1 MENSKV
7 KMALKESY
15 IQQKWPDS
23 TGTLALNYD
32 HQTGSELSWK
42 GKVDLENTA
51 PGDNPLFSFLVYIF
65 GHSSNFS
72 LCFDLIFKEN
82 TFQNPKIRLFS
93 IN

>member
-1 MENSKV
+1 MYRFDKIFIIPMENSKV

-42 GKVDLENTA
+42 SKIDLENTA
-51 PGDNPLFSFLVYIF
+51 PGDNPLFSFLVLYTWPLKQF
-65 GHSSNFS
+65 FT
-72 LCFDLIFKEN
+72 LFWFDF
-82 TFQNPKIRLFS
+82 
-93 IN
+93 